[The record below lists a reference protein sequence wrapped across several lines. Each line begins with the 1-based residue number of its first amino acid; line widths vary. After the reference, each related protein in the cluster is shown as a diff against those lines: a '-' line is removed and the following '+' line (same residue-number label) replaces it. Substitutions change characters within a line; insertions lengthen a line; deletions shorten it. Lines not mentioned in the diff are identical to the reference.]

1 MYELD
6 YILFQCQHKDYV
18 KTLLNVFRFES
29 SLLQRKQQKQKQK
42 KTTVSQKIRPS

>member
-18 KTLLNVFRFES
+18 KTLNVFRFES

-42 KTTVSQKIRPS
+42 KNYRFPENKT

>member
-42 KTTVSQKIRPS
+42 KLPFPRK